1 MWRSPESVV
10 EELKFW
16 HKSYQV
22 TDFVL
27 YDDAFLVNAERHA
40 IPILEKIIQA
50 DINLRFHTPNALH
63 IRGIN
68 AQTARLL
75 FRAGFKT
82 IRLGLETA
90 EFDHRETIDR
100 KVTKDDFKRT
110 ARCLKE
116 AGFEKHQVGAYLLM
130 GLPGQEMTAVERS
143 IRAVQETEIT
153 PILAYYSPIPHTAM
167 WQKAVAASRYDLE
180 ADPIFTNNSVIP
192 CRSEAFNWET
202 ISALKKLASG
212 SATA

>member
-1 MWRSPESVV
+1 MWRSPDAVL
-10 EELKFW
+10 EEIKFW
-16 HKSYQV
+16 HRSFQI

-27 YDDAFLVNAERHA
+27 YDDAFLIDAEHHA
-40 IPILEKIIQA
+40 VPFLEKIIEA
-50 DINLRFHTPNALH
+50 DIHLRIHTPNALH

-68 AQTARLL
+68 ASTARLL

-90 EFDHRETIDR
+90 EFDQREIIDR
-100 KVTKDDFKRT
+100 KVTEEDFRRT
-110 ARCLKE
+110 ARYLKQ

-130 GLPGQEMTAVERS
+130 GLPDQELAAVERS
-143 IRAVQETEIT
+143 IRAVQEAQIT

-167 WQKAVAASRYDLE
+167 WPKAVAASRYDLE
-180 ADPIFTNNSVIP
+180 ADPIFTNNSIIP
-192 CRSEAFNWET
+192 CQSEAFNWKT
-202 ISALKKLASG
+202 ISALKELASG